1 MEPTTPLAT
10 TAASV
15 GLTALLA
22 GAVGQVAAD
31 VMMVFLASMAGTF
44 IAISASHS
52 STVRQRVGFFLGAT
66 STALTLSWAIASL
79 VASLHPALASAYT
92 PTIIAFAIGTQSMR
106 LGVIAN
112 KITGRVEKHID
123 GGSKP

>member
-44 IAISASHS
+44 IAISAAHS
-52 STVRQRVGFFLGAT
+52 STARERIGFFLGAT
-66 STALTLSWAIASL
+66 GTALTLSWAIAAL
-79 VASLHPALASAYT
+79 VSSMHPALASAYT
-92 PTIIAFAIGTQSMR
+92 PTIIAFAIGTQSQR

-112 KITGRVEKHID
+112 KITGRVDKHIE
-123 GGSKP
+123 GESKP